1 MKNVAR
7 EDLLEVIGCEIDRRP
22 AEAPALYDLAPLV
35 QRRTRVSGAL
45 LVEFANDAQP
55 TVEAFAAAERQ
66 CCASIGWT
74 VEPGD
79 VVTLRIMTNDVALD
93 AIEVMFPVSGIEKT
107 Q

>member
-22 AEAPALYDLAPLV
+22 AQAPALYDLAPLV
-35 QRRTRVSGAL
+35 RRRTRVAGAL
-45 LVEFANDAQP
+45 LVEFANDARP
-55 TVEAFAAAERQ
+55 TVEAFAAAERT

-74 VEPGD
+74 IENGD
-79 VVTLRIMTNDVALD
+79 NVTLRITTNDAALD
-93 AIEVMFPVSGIEKT
+93 AIEAMFPTTHIEKV